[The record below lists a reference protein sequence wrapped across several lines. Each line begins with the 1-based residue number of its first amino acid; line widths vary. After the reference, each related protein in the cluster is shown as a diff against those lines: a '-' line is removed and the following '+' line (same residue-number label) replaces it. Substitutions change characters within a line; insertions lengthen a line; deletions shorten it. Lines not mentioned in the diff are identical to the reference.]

1 LLLEKLANAEGDI
14 LDDTELIL
22 SLEDAKK
29 TSDEVKEKAII
40 AQDTEA
46 KINETS
52 EYYRPTGNRGAL
64 LFFLLMDLCKMH
76 TFYRFSLDSFVMVVT
91 RAVNGVTLRKPKE
104 PKKKKEEEDDA
115 EKDEDDDE
123 DKELDEDDEEAGE
136 EGEVEEEDEEEEIIE
151 LAGKDLQKRVQL
163 LEGVITYAVFAYT
176 RRGLLDADKLTVC
189 SMMCLKILERAH
201 TIASDEVDLLIKAP
215 PDPNPPPMPENAK
228 SWLTEVQW
236 AQLKTLEPVPAF
248 KSGGQLTQNL
258 EQDALSWKRWFTEE
272 KAETADLPRTA
283 RDISNFHRLFLLRI
297 LRPDRIGAALTQF
310 IIDNLGQEY
319 IDQPPFDMYQTYDES
334 TCNTP
339 FFFVLFPGTD
349 PTPTVEAVAKSV
361 GKTEAN
367 GLLLNISMGQGQE
380 TVALNALNKLA
391 KDGGWIMLQNIHL
404 MQEWLPQLE
413 RALEV
418 IEEFALDEF
427 RCILTSEPPG
437 AMQGRLW
444 PLIPEAILQRCIKVS
459 DEAPTDL
466 KSNLRRAYS
475 KFSQENIDGCLKPR
489 EFKATLFALCFFHAL
504 ISGRIKFGAQ
514 GWSRKYPFNDGD
526 LTICGQVLNNYLNNA
541 EKLGTDV
548 PWPDLR
554 YIFGDIMYGGHIT
567 DFWDRRVNNTYL
579 ITLVHPELLAG
590 CNLTPAFGQGW
601 KSPDASKMEYSHYV
615 KYIEDR
621 FPPEQPQMFGLH
633 PNAEIGFLTNQ
644 GISIF
649 NTIREIKG
657 GGGGGAG
664 GDISASQ
671 ALITSYM
678 GQLPSNLDMIEIRGR
693 LKDEDYTPYIIVSL
707 QESDRMNVLLSQL
720 RSSMTELELGIG
732 GALNVTEAMESLATD
747 LQINKVNAKWAEK
760 AFPSL
765 KSLASW
771 FADLLLRVDQLVAW
785 TTILALLKSLWLSG
799 LFNAMSFMTA
809 VMQVTARANQLPL
822 DYMTNRTRFLNT
834 RDVADI
840 TSQPAK
846 GVYIHGLFME
856 GAGWEDGKGEDEGYI
871 TDSKMKDLHPYM
883 PIANVYSVH
892 IDEMDWFAMY
902 HCPVFATSLRG
913 ATFIMQGN
921 VRMDPDDNEVRWILA
936 GAALLTQDD

>member
-1 LLLEKLANAEGDI
+1 
-14 LDDTELIL
+14 
-22 SLEDAKK
+22 
-29 TSDEVKEKAII
+29 
-40 AQDTEA
+40 
-46 KINETS
+46 
-52 EYYRPTGNRGAL
+52 
-64 LFFLLMDLCKMH
+64 MDLCKMH

-91 RAVNGVTLRKPKE
+91 RAVNNVTLRKPKE
-104 PKKKKEEEDDA
+104 PKKKKEEEDA
-115 EKDEDDDE
+115 EKEEGDEDDEDKDLDDDE
-123 DKELDEDDEEAGE
+123 DGEGAEE
-136 EGEVEEEDEEEEIIE
+136 EVEEEEEEEEIIE
-151 LAGKDLQKRVQL
+151 LAGKDLMKRVAF

-189 SMMCLKILERAH
+189 SMMCLKILERAN

-228 SWLTEVQW
+228 AWLSEVQW
-236 AQLKTLEPVPAF
+236 AQLKSLEPVPAF

-283 RDISNFHRLFLLRI
+283 RDLSNFHRLFLLRI

-319 IDQPPFDMYQTYDES
+319 IDQPPFDMHQTYEES

-349 PTPTVEAVAKSV
+349 PTPTVEAVAKTL

-367 GLLLNISMGQGQE
+367 GMLLNISMGQGQE

-391 KDGGWIMLQNIHL
+391 KDNGWIMLQNIHL

-418 IEEFALDEF
+418 IEEFAEPDF
-427 RCILTSEPPG
+427 RCVLTSEPPG

-444 PLIPEAILQRCIKVS
+444 PLIPEAILQRCLKVS

-475 KFSQENIDGCLKPR
+475 KFSQESIDACLKPR

-579 ITLVHPELLAG
+579 ITLVTPELLAM
-590 CNLTPAFGQGW
+590 CNLTPAFGQGF
-601 KSPDASKMEYSHYV
+601 KSPDASKMEYTHYV

-649 NTIREIKG
+649 NTVREIKG
-657 GGGGGAG
+657 GGGGGGG
-664 GDISASQ
+664 GDISAAQ
-671 ALITSYM
+671 FMITAYM
-678 GQLPSNLDMIEIRGR
+678 GQLPANLDMIEIRGR

-720 RSSMTELELGIG
+720 RQSMTELELGIG
-732 GALNVTEAMESLATD
+732 GALNVTEAMEDLATD

-771 FADLLLRVDQLVAW
+771 FADLLARVEQLVQW
-785 TTILALLKSLWLSG
+785 TAILALLRSLWLSG

-809 VMQVTARANQLPL
+809 VMQVTARSNQLPL
-822 DYMTNRTRFLNT
+822 DYMTNRSRFTNT
-834 RDVADI
+834 RDIGDI
-840 TSQPAK
+840 TQQPAQ

-856 GAGWEDGKGEDEGYI
+856 GAGWEEGKGEDEGYI

-883 PIANVYSVH
+883 PICNVYSVH
-892 IDEMDWFAMY
+892 IDVMEWTAMY

-913 ATFIMQGN
+913 ATFIMQAN